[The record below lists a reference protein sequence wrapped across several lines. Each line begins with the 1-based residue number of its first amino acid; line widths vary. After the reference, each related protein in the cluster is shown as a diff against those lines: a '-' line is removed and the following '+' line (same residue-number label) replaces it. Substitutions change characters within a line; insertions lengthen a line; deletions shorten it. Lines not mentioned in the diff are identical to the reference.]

1 MFGNLYSAESDLPSA
16 STYHGMFAHVHG
28 TGKGYFAH
36 AGNWHK
42 LLDETSSTTSNLSE
56 GTNLYYTDERV
67 DDRVNGLLTAG
78 SNVTLT
84 YDDANN
90 TLTIASTAGAGTI
103 TLANLSA
110 TNASAS
116 GGGSLAYNNSN
127 GVFTFTP
134 PDLSSYAS
142 LTNFSVSTASAGT
155 SALSYNNAN
164 GVFTYTPPDLSSYVT
179 AASSTTFTNKGGN
192 ISQWS
197 NDSGYLTGITGQSLY
212 SLSNVFTSSAPSDG
226 QVLTWDNANSYWKP
240 AAAAGGIALTD
251 LSATNASASGGGSL
265 AYNNSSGAFTF
276 TPPDLSSYLTG
287 ITGQALANLSNVNN
301 ATPTDGQV
309 LTWDNANSYWKPAT
323 AASGG
328 SDTFIR
334 YSEYTAASTASPNT
348 ITSITGGTSSSRYGW
363 SGQGATLDSPLG
375 SNFTVTVQGGT
386 SGGMSSS
393 SSVGWSSYRVDITN
407 NTGSSISL
415 NSGSTSFVSNF
426 TLANGSSGSSYVDS
440 NLSPLQSGT
449 QLFAVS
455 GSYNSSS
462 NGTKTQSG
470 NFSNSLTWTNGSTIS
485 FGFRT
490 FSFGTHLNAELTWN
504 YLEIMFAGGTYSS
517 GSTTASQGLRVNFA
531 YATTAATFGTLYTT
545 PQSSSNVRGI
555 YSGSSASSTA
565 TDYDWQPYLDYTNGL
580 VENQAALKSV
590 VAGNPLTLDRTGSD
604 GTIVEFRDD
613 DVEAGEITVGGN
625 GLAIIA
631 EGKTGL
637 RFQTHQISPMKSGS
651 DNDNGVDC
659 GHPAY
664 RFDDVYATNGT
675 IQTSDQNEKN
685 TIADSDLG
693 LDFINRLSPKSY
705 IFNDKTRTHYG
716 LIAQDV
722 ETVLSDISKPTSAF
736 AGFIKTDISAEQD
749 GSQYRYGLR
758 YNEFVGVLIKALQEA
773 DDKID
778 ALEARIAALEA

>member
-1 MFGNLYSAESDLPSA
+1 M
-16 STYHGMFAHVHG
+16 
-28 TGKGYFAH
+28 
-36 AGNWHK
+36 
-42 LLDETSSTTSNLSE
+42 
-56 GTNLYYTDERV
+56 
-67 DDRVNGLLTAG
+67 
-78 SNVTLT
+78 
-84 YDDANN
+84 
-90 TLTIASTAGAGTI
+90 
-103 TLANLSA
+103 
-110 TNASAS
+110 
-116 GGGSLAYNNSN
+116 
-127 GVFTFTP
+127 
-134 PDLSSYAS
+134 
-142 LTNFSVSTASAGT
+142 
-155 SALSYNNAN
+155 
-164 GVFTYTPPDLSSYVT
+164 
-179 AASSTTFTNKGGN
+179 
-192 ISQWS
+192 
-197 NDSGYLTGITGQSLY
+197 
-212 SLSNVFTSSAPSDG
+212 
-226 QVLTWDNANSYWKP
+226 
-240 AAAAGGIALTD
+240 
-251 LSATNASASGGGSL
+251 
-265 AYNNSSGAFTF
+265 
-276 TPPDLSSYLTG
+276 
-287 ITGQALANLSNVNN
+287 
-301 ATPTDGQV
+301 
-309 LTWDNANSYWKPAT
+309 
-323 AASGG
+323 
-328 SDTFIR
+328 
-334 YSEYTAASTASPNT
+334 
-348 ITSITGGTSSSRYGW
+348 
-363 SGQGATLDSPLG
+363 G

-393 SSVGWSSYRVDITN
+393 SSVGWSTYRVDITN

-415 NSGSTSFVSNF
+415 SSGTTNFVSNF
-426 TLANGSSGSSYVDS
+426 TLANGTSGSSYVDS

-455 GSYNSSS
+455 GSYSSA
-462 NGTKTQSG
+462 NNTTHTQSG

-517 GSTTASQGLRVNFA
+517 GSTTASQGLRVDFA
-531 YATTAATFGTLYTT
+531 YATTPASFGTLYTT

-625 GLAIIA
+625 GLAILA

-685 TIADSDLG
+685 TITDSDLG
-693 LDFINRLSPKSY
+693 LDFINRLTPKSY
-705 IFNDKTRTHYG
+705 IFNGKTRTHYG

-722 ETVLSDISKPTSAF
+722 ETVLSDISKPTSGF
-736 AGFIKTDISAEQD
+736 AGFIKTDISEAQD

-758 YNEFVGVLIKALQEA
+758 YNEFVGVLIKALQQA

-778 ALEARIAALEA
+778 ALEARIAALENAVMKPNDVVVAGGGLSAPLWMPQLQLLNQWIALVVGCSPLAICA